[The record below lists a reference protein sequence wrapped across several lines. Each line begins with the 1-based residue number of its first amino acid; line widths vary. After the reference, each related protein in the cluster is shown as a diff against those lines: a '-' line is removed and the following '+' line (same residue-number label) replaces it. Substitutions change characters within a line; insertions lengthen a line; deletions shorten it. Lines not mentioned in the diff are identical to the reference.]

1 MKIYIVEDEV
11 IIREELVKLLC
22 TYGYTCSAYEGNFE
36 NVIEHILAASADLVL
51 LDINLPYLDGYYI
64 CRELRKKLSIPIIIV
79 TSRNTSMDELMGLN
93 LGADDFITK
102 PYNKQV
108 LLARIES
115 VLKRFTNQSVT
126 SDLEYKGVRVHLG
139 KSNIEYQGSTT
150 ELTKN
155 ELRILS
161 FLILNADRIVSRD
174 ELMDELWQTDEF
186 VDDNTLTVNVNRL
199 RRKLDEIGAIN
210 FILTKRGQGY
220 IL

>member
-1 MKIYIVEDEV
+1 MKIYVVEDEV

-22 TYGYTCSAYEGNFE
+22 TYGYNCSAFEGSFE
-36 NVIEHILAASADLVL
+36 NVVEHTLAASPDLVL
-51 LDINLPYLDGYYI
+51 LDINLPYLDGYHV
-64 CRELRKKLSIPIIIV
+64 CRELRKKSAVPIIIV
-79 TSRNTSMDELMGLN
+79 TSRSTNMDELMGLN

-102 PYNKQV
+102 PYNKQI

-115 VLKRFTNQSVT
+115 LLNRSTNQMFT
-126 SDLEYKGVRVHLG
+126 GELEYKGVRVHLG
-139 KSNIEYQGSTT
+139 KSSMEYQGRTT

-155 ELRILS
+155 ELRIFS

-174 ELMDELWQTDEF
+174 ELIDELWQTDEF

-199 RRKLDEIGAIN
+199 RRKLEEIGAIN
-210 FILTKRGQGY
+210 FISTKRGQGY